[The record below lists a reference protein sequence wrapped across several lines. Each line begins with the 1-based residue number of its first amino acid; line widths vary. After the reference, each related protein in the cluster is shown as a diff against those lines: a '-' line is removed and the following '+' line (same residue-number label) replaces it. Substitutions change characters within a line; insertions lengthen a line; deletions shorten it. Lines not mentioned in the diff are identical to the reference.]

1 MPTPRLHR
9 PIPRQRHRRPLLLRA
24 LLQRHNRNSA
34 RLVHTKPACT
44 PHFGESTSP
53 ERGATVL
60 PSHRCCKVPAKMKDI
75 FIADLAKFEDQSV
88 TAFFAATTKSLRD
101 KKDGGKYLALVL
113 ADRTGSMEARMWD
126 NAAEASPEFEQ
137 GDVVKLK
144 GLVCRYQERLQMKV
158 ERIRAALDGEYDP
171 VDFLPATIKDID
183 ALWTELNRYVDS
195 FRDPHLKALLR
206 AFLDDKEI
214 ASAFR
219 QAPAAKSMH
228 HAWLGG
234 LLEHVVSLMGVCEL
248 AAQHYPEIHR
258 DLLLTGAV
266 LHDIGKL
273 HELIWKKSFDYT
285 IQGQLLGH
293 ITIGCGMIEK
303 KLEALPDF
311 PPRLRVLVEHMVLSH
326 HGHYEYGSPKL
337 PMIPEAILL
346 HYLDDMDAK
355 MQTVRSEFSR
365 AAIAGRDGAQ
375 MTEWVRAL
383 ERPLLDTS
391 GYLAGEGDE

>member
-1 MPTPRLHR
+1 MPAP
-9 PIPRQRHRRPLLLRA
+9 
-24 LLQRHNRNSA
+24 
-34 RLVHTKPACT
+34 TKD
-44 PHFGESTSP
+44 
-53 ERGATVL
+53 L
-60 PSHRCCKVPAKMKDI
+60 
-75 FIADLAKFEDQSV
+75 FITDLAKFENQSV
-88 TAFFAATTKSLRD
+88 TAFFTASVKSLRD

-113 ADRTGSMEARMWD
+113 KDRTGEIEARMWD
-126 NAAEASPEFEQ
+126 GAAEAAPEFEQ

-144 GLVCRYQERLQMKV
+144 GLVCRYQERLQIKV

-171 VDFLPATIKDID
+171 TDFLPATTKDVD
-183 ALWTELNRYVDS
+183 ALWAELNSYVES

-206 AFLDDKEI
+206 AFLDDSEI
-214 ASAFR
+214 AAAFR
-219 QAPAAKSMH
+219 SAPAAKAMH

-248 AAQHYPEIHR
+248 AAMHYPEIHR

-273 HELIWKKSFDYT
+273 HELVWQKSFDYT
-285 IQGQLLGH
+285 IEGQLLGH
-293 ITIGCGMIEK
+293 ITIGYGMIEK
-303 KLEALPDF
+303 KLAGLPEF

-326 HGHYEYGSPKL
+326 HGRYEYGSPKL

-355 MQTVRSEFSR
+355 MQTVRAEFDR
-365 AAIAGRDGAQ
+365 AASAGRDAAD
-375 MTEWVRAL
+375 MTEWVRAM

-391 GYLAGEGDE
+391 GYLDQK